1 MSREIEPTFMNG
13 ADKPLVPSSFRNMG
27 TIDHQRIPSED
38 ADDEDA
44 NSEGASTP
52 PADGGTS
59 ETRPTEISETE
70 EDQPDW
76 ELGIRRSTSSK
87 NSRIEDL
94 TLSDIILDPDGII
107 VYYWLG
113 IVTMAIV
120 YNITV
125 IALRVAFKEM
135 KDLANEE
142 SFFPLLETIADVIFL
157 LDIAVHLRISF
168 YEEGCLFMIDV
179 ISVLPMGYF
188 YIFVSVTSNLIFLDM
203 ESLIPG
209 KLQILLVRA
218 PRLLKYSTMVR
229 FFDLTD
235 SRTRNP
241 NLLRAFKLSLNLWM
255 VIHWIGCVYY
265 LVSEF
270 EGLGTNDWVYPN
282 GTEYDVFARKYIRVT
297 YWSLMTLTTIGE
309 RPPPET
315 DLEFVFTGV
324 TFLIGV
330 FVFAAVVGNVG
341 DVISNMNAARTEF
354 QSRMDQI
361 KSYLQHRHVD
371 EKLQN
376 RVKRWADY
384 TWNRTQSIDEPSS
397 LHMLP
402 DRLRTEIAINVH
414 LETLKKVK
422 IFEECEEGL
431 LRELVLKLRPQV
443 YSPGD
448 YICRTGEVGKE
459 MFIVNH
465 GKVEILVSNPVAG
478 KRTYLTT
485 LSPGSYFGEISLLK
499 IDEGHNRRTAD
510 VRAVGYS
517 ELLRLSRRDLMS
529 ALVEYPN
536 AKRILEEIARKRY
549 KTTQGIRRVCS
560 IDDPVVADASTDT
573 SGTSVR
579 SSRSFLNVIESD
591 NFKRLIAAR
600 QDEMREF
607 KYVLDELKRF
617 DSVATKERTTAL
629 QKQNESL
636 IEEIQL
642 RDTDILKLKNKLSRL
657 KSKDMAFRI
666 INRESPKRSL
676 KNGHSYPTLQQS
688 NAYCSGNSK
697 SEFCKRCANESGERC
712 HDTLRTSS
720 PKCNGERAIP
730 RNVLLDTCGN
740 LQHSSSEPN
749 MSKLVYLRRLSS
761 SKLKH
766 GREVHPHQ
774 KSISVSNSPFQEKTS
789 ATKRHT
795 GVNHESKATS
805 SSQSCQ
811 NGPGAE
817 QSKIV
822 MSDAEACD
830 LSVIEKLLSLDFSDA
845 SLHSSDQSSDEHS
858 ESDLEVSG
866 V

>member
-1 MSREIEPTFMNG
+1 M
-13 ADKPLVPSSFRNMG
+13 
-27 TIDHQRIPSED
+27 
-38 ADDEDA
+38 
-44 NSEGASTP
+44 
-52 PADGGTS
+52 
-59 ETRPTEISETE
+59 RPKESSETE
-70 EDQPDW
+70 EDQPDL
-76 ELGIRRSTSSK
+76 ELGIRRSTSSR

-94 TLSDIILDPDGII
+94 TVSDIILDPDGII

-113 IVTMAIV
+113 IVTMAII
-120 YNITV
+120 YNIIV
-125 IALRVAFKEM
+125 IALRVAFNEM
-135 KDLANEE
+135 RDQANEE
-142 SFFPLLETIADVIFL
+142 SFFPLLETTVDIIFL
-157 LDIAVHLRISF
+157 VDIAVHFRISF
-168 YEEGCLFMIDV
+168 YEEGCLVLDPGQIKNKYMHSREFMIDV
-179 ISVLPMGYF
+179 ISILPMGYF
-188 YIFVSVTSNLIFLDM
+188 YSFASITSNLIFLDM

-282 GTEYDVFARKYIRVT
+282 GTEYDVFLRKYIRVT

-315 DLEFVFTGV
+315 DMEFVFTGV

-384 TWNRTQSIDEPSS
+384 TWNRTQSIDEPSL

-549 KTTQGIRRVCS
+549 ETTQGMRRVSS
-560 IDDPVVADASTDT
+560 IDDPVVADASTDS
-573 SGTSVR
+573 SGTAR
-579 SSRSFLNVIESD
+579 QSSRSFLNVIKSD

-600 QDEMREF
+600 QDEMREL
-607 KYVLDELKRF
+607 KYVLDELKQF

-642 RDTDILKLKNKLSRL
+642 RDTDILKLKNKISRL
-657 KSKDMAFRI
+657 KSKDKAFRL
-666 INRESPKRSL
+666 INRESQNGSISD
-676 KNGHSYPTLQQS
+676 GHSYHTEQQS

-697 SEFCKRCANESGERC
+697 SEFCKRCANEPGGRC
-712 HDTLRTSS
+712 HNTLRTLNS
-720 PKCNGERAIP
+720 KRNGESEFP
-730 RNVLLDTCGN
+730 RNVLSDKCRT
-740 LQHSSSEPN
+740 LQHSSSESN
-749 MSKLVYLRRLSS
+749 MSRKRVYLRRLSS
-761 SKLKH
+761 PTEKH
-766 GREVHPHQ
+766 GREVHRHYQ
-774 KSISVSNSPFQEKTS
+774 SLSVPYSSFQEKTS
-789 ATKRHT
+789 AIKRHN
-795 GVNHESKATS
+795 GVNHESKTTS
-805 SSQSCQ
+805 SSQFCQ
-811 NGPGAE
+811 NGPGTE
-817 QSKIV
+817 QSKIA

-830 LSVIEKLLSLDFSDA
+830 LSVIEKLLSLDLSDEF
-845 SLHSSDQSSDEHS
+845 LHSSDQSSDEHS
-858 ESDLEVSG
+858 DSDVEVSG